1 MNRKSCVLLRML
13 LLSTT
18 FLLLEAM
25 LLLMLLLL
33 LLLLSP
39 LPCGDANIGDL
50 RYLSVIARRRP

>member
-1 MNRKSCVLLRML
+1 ML